1 MRTIAIPC
9 FKSAISAR
17 GSGECVWDVRADW
30 PTAIDDDARDMVVAA
45 GVGRL
50 ETVEQSQ
57 RHRHRKAQLLYGV
70 RGAINCEME
79 EAVWIVPPGSAIW
92 IPGDTAPYRVRIG
105 RRGMRLSLHPRDACR
120 ATAATWLRHPDFRP
134 ASPSADARQ

>member
-1 MRTIAIPC
+1 MRL
-9 FKSAISAR
+9 
-17 GSGECVWDVRADW
+17 DVRADW

-92 IPGDTAPYRVRIG
+92 IPGDTPHTVFGSGDVECVCLFIHATPAARLPPSCESRLKLTGYAGVATGCPY
-105 RRGMRLSLHPRDACR
+105 
-120 ATAATWLRHPDFRP
+120 
-134 ASPSADARQ
+134 